1 MAQMVRD
8 VMSPRPVTVQDSATV
23 FDAARAMRDAN
34 IGDVIVVKSGSVC
47 GIVTDRDIV
56 VRAVAEGRDPKSVKV
71 GEICS
76 AEIVTVTPDDPVDKV
91 VSLMREKAI
100 RRVPVVEGG
109 RPVGVISLGDL
120 AKEKD
125 ENSALAE
132 ISSARP
138 NR

>member
-8 VMSPRPVTVQDSATV
+8 VMSRRPVTVEDSATV
-23 FDAARAMRDAN
+23 LDAARAMRDAN

-56 VRAVAEGRDPKSVKV
+56 VRAVAEGRDPKSAKV

-120 AKEKD
+120 AKKKD

>member
-1 MAQMVRD
+1 
-8 VMSPRPVTVQDSATV
+8 
-23 FDAARAMRDAN
+23 
-34 IGDVIVVKSGSVC
+34 
-47 GIVTDRDIV
+47 
-56 VRAVAEGRDPKSVKV
+56 
-71 GEICS
+71 
-76 AEIVTVTPDDPVDKV
+76 
-91 VSLMREKAI
+91 MREKAI

-120 AKEKD
+120 AKKKD